1 MILLCYGLVFL
12 IMIILI
18 SNIIFLNQLIKDLEN
33 IKSLLSELT
42 KDCLLNKEALR
53 LAINTMRK
61 YQQLKPTEE

>member
-1 MILLCYGLVFL
+1 MILLYYGLVFL
-12 IMIILI
+12 IIVILI
-18 SNIIFLNQLIKDLEN
+18 SDIMFLNRLIKDLEN

-53 LAINTMRK
+53 LAINAMRK

>member
-18 SNIIFLNQLIKDLEN
+18 SNIMFLNRLIKDLEN

-53 LAINTMRK
+53 LAIDAMRK
-61 YQQLKPTEE
+61 YQQLKTGE